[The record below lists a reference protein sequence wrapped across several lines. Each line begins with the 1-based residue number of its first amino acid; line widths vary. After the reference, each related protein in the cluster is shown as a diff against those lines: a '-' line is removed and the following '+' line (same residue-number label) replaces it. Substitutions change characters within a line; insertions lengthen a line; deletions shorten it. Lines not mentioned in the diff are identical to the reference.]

1 MPVIVIKV
9 GTSTLAR
16 EDGLDGLAL
25 WRLSG
30 AVAELHRCGWKPVI
44 VSSGAVGLG
53 RVRLGWTE
61 RPREIALKQAAA
73 AVGQGLLMNA
83 WETMLAPLGLTTAQL
98 LLTRADLADRQ
109 RYLNA
114 STTLRTLLDQ
124 DRPVVPVI
132 NENDSVAVDELK
144 FGDNDT
150 LSALV
155 AQLVDADWLVI
166 LTDVA
171 GLYDRNPHA
180 DPEAR
185 LIREVEEWTPD
196 LEAMAG
202 DSQSGFG
209 TGGMATKLRAA
220 RLATA
225 AGIPV
230 ALALGSRPQQL
241 VQLLSP
247 GTREAFEGTL
257 FRARRAD
264 RLEFRRRW
272 LAFGSPTRG
281 AFRLDEGA
289 ARAIGR
295 EGRSLLPAG
304 VREVEGEFHA
314 GETVRVLDPSG
325 HEIARGLSSY
335 GSAEARRIVG
345 LQSGAIE
352 QALGYKLTDELIH
365 RDNLVRV

>member
-25 WRLSG
+25 WRLAG
-30 AVAELHRCGWKPVI
+30 TVAELHRLGWKSVI

-53 RVRLGWTE
+53 RARLGWAD

-155 AQLVDADWLVI
+155 AQLVDAEWLAI

-171 GLYDRNPHA
+171 GLYDRNPHT
-180 DPEAR
+180 DPAAR
-185 LIREVEEWTPD
+185 LIPEVAEWTAD
-196 LEAMAG
+196 LEAIAG
-202 DSQSGFG
+202 GSQSSLG
-209 TGGMATKLRAA
+209 TGGMTTKLAAA

-230 ALALGSRPQQL
+230 ALALGSRPHQL
-241 VQLLSP
+241 AALLASE
-247 GTREAFEGTL
+247 TRDAFEGTI

-304 VREVEGEFHA
+304 VREVAGEFLA
-314 GETVRVLDPSG
+314 GETVSILDAAG
-325 HEIARGLSSY
+325 REIARGLASY
-335 GSAEARRIVG
+335 GSVEARKILG

-352 QALGYKLTDELIH
+352 QALGYKLSDELIH